1 MAQKGSVI
9 SRLTDEY
16 YRCHCYLR
24 PEMEDSVTVKSL
36 LAALLALG
44 NAIYRILM
52 LDQYTNVPPEFFSV
66 MVYRANHLLAD
77 SGIAAVVLN
86 VFSKG
91 ESVSPRRFFSGEGSD
106 SHR

>member
-1 MAQKGSVI
+1 
-9 SRLTDEY
+9 
-16 YRCHCYLR
+16 
-24 PEMEDSVTVKSL
+24 L

-52 LDQYTNVPPEFFSV
+52 PHQYTNVPPEFFSV

-91 ESVSPRRFFSGEGSD
+91 ESVSRRFFGEGSD